1 MPCLCYRKRWATDM
15 SLDHTGEIKRLP
27 SLRALYI
34 FEAAARHLN
43 LVRAAEEIGLT
54 QGALSRHIQTLEKHL
69 GVPVF
74 VRTSRGLK
82 FTEAGDVLWNHCQ
95 RAFRE
100 LRDGL
105 GAISVSREPRTLHVA
120 VARSYGTR
128 VLSHKIS
135 NFLERYPWIDLVLDG
150 HRYLAELDRGEADLA
165 IRVGDGKWSDAKS
178 EKIEDDPI
186 FPVASPSLIAQF
198 GTRDVRTLAEA
209 TTLLHFSERPYW
221 EIWSR
226 EAGVSLPNKRRN
238 MIFSETVMVLEAAEA
253 GQGIAVSHRSLMR
266 EAIQSGRLLSLSET
280 HVDSGI
286 AYFFCATSAARR
298 RDTVKRFRNW
308 VFESVH

>member
-1 MPCLCYRKRWATDM
+1 M

-43 LVRAAEEIGLT
+43 LVRAAEEVGLT

-95 RAFRE
+95 RAFHE
-100 LRDGL
+100 LRIGL
-105 GAISVSREPRTLHVA
+105 GAVSISREPRTLHVA

-128 VLSHKIS
+128 VISHQIS
-135 NFLERYPWIDLVLDG
+135 GFLTRYPWIDLVLDG
-150 HRYLAELDRGEADLA
+150 HRYLANLERGEADLA
-165 IRVGDGKWSDAKS
+165 IRVGDGKWPDCKS

-186 FPVASPSLIAQF
+186 FPVAAPSLIAQF
-198 GTRDVRTLAEA
+198 ATRDIRELAEVA
-209 TTLLHFSERPYW
+209 TLLHFSERSYW

-226 EAGVSLPNKRRN
+226 EAGIDLPKRRRN
-238 MIFSETVMVLEAAEA
+238 MVFSETAMVLEAAEA
-253 GQGIAVSHRSLMR
+253 GQGIAVSHRSIMR
-266 EAIQSGRLLSLSET
+266 EAIQSGRLAPVSDM

-286 AYFFCATSAARR
+286 GYFFCATPAARR
-298 RDTVKRFRNW
+298 KQTVKLFRSW
-308 VFESVH
+308 IFETARNRH